1 MFSLF
6 VRGQEVFL
14 MNSGKTMF
22 QKGQKK
28 REELQLPVLHFV
40 TADDWID
47 KLGYEAFCAWLK
59 FYTWCDRSQERS
71 NKENDVVPTSF
82 KKIME
87 RLGIGRKK
95 FYNSVIRPLWN
106 YGLIDIVEYTDSNNE
121 GQKPMNIIVYE
132 YPQNDITKKYQPLE
146 KIRDYDDEYT
156 SNARTFAKQGGRK
169 KNECSGGVS
178 HGNRGGFHTETEG
191 GFTQKPNNDSN
202 SITNDS
208 NNITNDS
215 NLSIQ
220 KADIQKMNFPIS
232 IQKILNQNIDRLID
246 DNISLSDIETLYN
259 SFKDTVNDFTFS
271 FILGNVLGKTKGKIN
286 DISNL
291 MNVSVYNHLKQL
303 PKSDNKTTQENK
315 EVIPDWFNEN
325 KEQATA
331 KKDEG
336 KKELSAEE
344 RQELED
350 ILKRHSSR
358 KTS

>member
-1 MFSLF
+1 
-6 VRGQEVFL
+6 
-14 MNSGKTMF
+14 
-22 QKGQKK
+22 
-28 REELQLPVLHFV
+28 
-40 TADDWID
+40 
-47 KLGYEAFCAWLK
+47 
-59 FYTWCDRSQERS
+59 
-71 NKENDVVPTSF
+71 PTSF

-146 KIRDYDDEYT
+146 TIRDYDEEYI
-156 SNARTFAKQGGRK
+156 SNTRTYEKQEGRK
-169 KNECSGGVS
+169 RNECSGGVNQ
-178 HGNRGGFHTETEG
+178 GNRGRFHTETEG

-271 FILGNVLGKTKGKIN
+271 FILGNVLGKTKSKIN

-303 PKSDNKTTQENK
+303 PKSDNKTTQENN
-315 EVIPDWFNEN
+315 EVIPDWFDEN
-325 KEQATA
+325 KKKTTQS
-331 KKDEG
+331 KKDDE

-358 KTS
+358 KSS